1 MNTNIDDI
9 SGKFLIA
16 APGLE
21 DLNFNQTVVLICEH
35 TKQGAFGLIVN
46 RILMNSFIP
55 LLNAFDIKNSLID
68 LPVHYGGPVK
78 PEQGYVLYSPIDKR
92 YISIEV
98 SENSA
103 VTASKKILYDIAE
116 GKGPENYLFTLGFS
130 GWDANQLEEEL
141 MMDGWLVAP
150 FDYNLIFNIPVSE
163 RWRSAVDS
171 IGIDVNRYINRSG
184 MA

>member
-1 MNTNIDDI
+1 MDTNIDDI
-9 SGKFLIA
+9 SGKFLVA

-46 RILMNSFIP
+46 RILMNSFTP
-55 LLNAFDIKNSLID
+55 LLNAFDIKNSLTD
-68 LPVHYGGPVK
+68 LPVYYGGPVK
-78 PEQGYVLYSPIDKR
+78 PEQGYVIYSPIDKR

-98 SENSA
+98 SEDIA

-150 FDYNLIFNIPVSE
+150 FDNNLIFNIPVIE

-184 MA
+184 RA